1 MLLEHKMIAA
11 SVAAAATLVVA
22 SASFAQTASQA
33 PPPKAHVVTTPG
45 QASPP
50 PGAGTANQPGNAGRE
65 RGRGAGVMAGLNLTQ
80 AQRDEL
86 RTFREAQRKDTE
98 ALREKMRTARQGLRE
113 AMRADVPDEAAV
125 RSAASAVAALEVDRA
140 ALRARAKGQFMGVLT
155 PEQQALVK
163 EARAR
168 AAERARRVRMRAS
181 RMMRQEFNNW
191 WWNGM

>member
-1 MLLEHKMIAA
+1 MLLEHKMIAVT
-11 SVAAAATLVVA
+11 VAAVAGLVVT
-22 SASFAQTASQA
+22 SAGFAQTASQA
-33 PPPKAHVVTTPG
+33 PPPKAPALTTPG
-45 QASPP
+45 QATPP
-50 PGAGTANQPGNAGRE
+50 PGADTANQPGKAARQ

-86 RTFREAQRKDTE
+86 RAVREAQRKDGE
-98 ALREKMRTARQGLRE
+98 VLREQMRTARQGLRE

-140 ALRARAKGQFMGVLT
+140 ALRARAKGRFMAVLT
-155 PEQQALVK
+155 PDQQALVK

-168 AAERARRVRMRAS
+168 AADRARRARMRAG
-181 RMMRQEFNNW
+181 RMMRQEFNGW